1 MYYTLSDFYNTFQDK
16 VTLLCGSGGLS
27 QRITSAG
34 VVDYEFVPELKG
46 KYRYTAFRRN
56 ELEVTSLLYAKDN
69 PYLVEDTIKQLISAG
84 TSGLV
89 IKNVF
94 DIKLRDT
101 ILRYADAKNYPIFI
115 TDAPDFFFEDFLYEV
130 RAGAVRLAS
139 IDDTKVEMDCIM
151 AERNDPAAVRQHVRL
166 LNPSL
171 ENQHYVIYIPM
182 ERFSEEF
189 SDAAY
194 ITRYIGG
201 ELDSPQTMLG
211 LDGNGMFFMVTWQQ
225 VEQFSQEDIKRRLWQ
240 EVLATDAPVPAGI
253 SQVHHVIED
262 LGHAMIEAAFAA
274 AYAEYF
280 QIQDY
285 VRFDDLGAY
294 SVLLPFC
301 RTRTMRDF
309 SDRVLEPVIV
319 YDMENKSHLEETLSA
334 YCENRHDLHRAAEA
348 MGQHANTIR
357 YRLQR
362 ISDLSGR
369 DYRDPLQ
376 MEELDMAYR
385 IRRSWEILDMLGLPE
400 TVRRP

>member
-1 MYYTLSDFYNTFQDK
+1 MYYTVSDFYNTFQDK
-16 VTLLCGSGGLS
+16 VTLLCGAGGLS

-94 DIKLRDT
+94 DIKLRDA

-151 AERNDPAAVRQHVRL
+151 AERSDPEAVRRHVKL

-182 ERFSEEF
+182 ERFSEEY

-201 ELDSPQTMLG
+201 ELDSPQTMFG
-211 LDGNGMFFMVTWQQ
+211 LDGKGMFFIVRQ
-225 VEQFSQEDIKRRLWQ
+225 VA
-240 EVLATDAPVPAGI
+240 ATTTI
-253 SQVHHVIED
+253 SLMPSAID
-262 LGHAMIEAAFAA
+262 L
-274 AYAEYF
+274 
-280 QIQDY
+280 
-285 VRFDDLGAY
+285 VRKL
-294 SVLLPFC
+294 
-301 RTRTMRDF
+301 
-309 SDRVLEPVIV
+309 
-319 YDMENKSHLEETLSA
+319 
-334 YCENRHDLHRAAEA
+334 
-348 MGQHANTIR
+348 
-357 YRLQR
+357 
-362 ISDLSGR
+362 
-369 DYRDPLQ
+369 
-376 MEELDMAYR
+376 
-385 IRRSWEILDMLGLPE
+385 RSSKII
-400 TVRRP
+400 

>member
-1 MYYTLSDFYNTFQDK
+1 
-16 VTLLCGSGGLS
+16 
-27 QRITSAG
+27 
-34 VVDYEFVPELKG
+34 
-46 KYRYTAFRRN
+46 
-56 ELEVTSLLYAKDN
+56 
-69 PYLVEDTIKQLISAG
+69 
-84 TSGLV
+84 
-89 IKNVF
+89 
-94 DIKLRDT
+94 
-101 ILRYADAKNYPIFI
+101 
-115 TDAPDFFFEDFLYEV
+115 
-130 RAGAVRLAS
+130 
-139 IDDTKVEMDCIM
+139 
-151 AERNDPAAVRQHVRL
+151 
-166 LNPSL
+166 
-171 ENQHYVIYIPM
+171 
-182 ERFSEEF
+182 
-189 SDAAY
+189 
-194 ITRYIGG
+194 
-201 ELDSPQTMLG
+201 
-211 LDGNGMFFMVTWQQ
+211 
-225 VEQFSQEDIKRRLWQ
+225 
-240 EVLATDAPVPAGI
+240 
-253 SQVHHVIED
+253 
-262 LGHAMIEAAFAA
+262 MIEAAFAA

>member
-1 MYYTLSDFYNTFQDK
+1 MYYTVSDFYNTFQDK
-16 VTLLCGSGGLS
+16 VTLLCGAGGLS

-94 DIKLRDT
+94 DIRLRDS

-151 AERNDPAAVRQHVRL
+151 AERSDPEAVRRHVRL

-182 ERFSEEF
+182 ERFSEEY

-211 LDGNGMFFMVTWQQ
+211 LDGKGMFFMVTWQQ
-225 VEQFSQEDIKRRLWQ
+225 VEPFPQEDIKRRLWQ
-240 EVLATDAPVPAGI
+240 EVLATEAPVPAGI

-262 LGHAMIEAAFAA
+262 LGYAMIEAAFAA

-280 QIQDY
+280 QIKDY
-285 VRFDDLGAY
+285 VRFEDLGPY
-294 SVLLPFC
+294 SVLMPYC
-301 RTRTMRDF
+301 RTRPMRDF

-319 YDMENKSHLEETLSA
+319 YDMESKGHLEETLSA
-334 YCENRHDLHRAAEA
+334 YCENDHDLTKTAESL
-348 MGQHANTIR
+348 GQHANTVR

-362 ISDLSGR
+362 IGELTNYDFRKPG
-369 DYRDPLQ
+369 DMQ
-376 MEELDMAYR
+376 QLDMAYR
-385 IRRSWEILDMLGLPE
+385 IRRSWEILDMLNLPVV
-400 TVRRP
+400 TK

>member
-1 MYYTLSDFYNTFQDK
+1 MYYTVSDFYNTFQDK

-151 AERNDPAAVRQHVRL
+151 AERGDPEAVRRHVRL

-182 ERFSEEF
+182 ERFSEEY

-201 ELDSPQTMLG
+201 ELDSPQTMFG
-211 LDGNGMFFMVTWQQ
+211 LDGKGMFFIVSWQQ
-225 VEQFSQEDIKRRLWQ
+225 VEQFRQEDIKRRLWQ

-262 LGHAMIEAAFAA
+262 LGYAMIEAAFAA
-274 AYAEYF
+274 AYAEYYE
-280 QIQDY
+280 IQDY
-285 VRFDDLGAY
+285 VGFEDLGMY
-294 SVLLPFC
+294 SCILPYC
-301 RTRTMRDF
+301 RTRLMRDF
-309 SDRVLEPVIV
+309 SDRLLMPVSV
-319 YDMENKSHLEETLSA
+319 YDMENKSRLEETLSA
-334 YCENRHDLHRAAEA
+334 FCENGLDLAKTADA
-348 MGQHANTIR
+348 LGQHVNTIR

-362 ISDLSGR
+362 ISDLTGQN
-369 DYRDPLQ
+369 YKEPAQ
-376 MEELDMAYR
+376 MQQLDMAYR
-385 IRRSWEILDMLGLPE
+385 IRRGWEILDMVGLPE
-400 TVRRP
+400 TVR